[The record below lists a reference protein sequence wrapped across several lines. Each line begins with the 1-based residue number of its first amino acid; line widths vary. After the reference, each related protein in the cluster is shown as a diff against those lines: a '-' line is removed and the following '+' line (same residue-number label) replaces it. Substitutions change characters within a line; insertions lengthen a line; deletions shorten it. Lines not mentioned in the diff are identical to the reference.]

1 MLKQMII
8 SEPWTDIPHP
18 KPVIDIQCVFTY
30 AGDLCALS
38 IQQGL
43 HGLDNQKKCH
53 AGKYEQDSMEKQAPF
68 KKARTG
74 NPHVKVCKG
83 SATCKETSL

>member
-1 MLKQMII
+1 MRLFQDIFNWLHLHKE
-8 SEPWTDIPHP
+8 SE
-18 KPVIDIQCVFTY
+18 QTY